1 MVKVTRNSGAI
12 RGADWLSPEIIGS
25 RLRRLRMSQELSL
38 RELADRSGLSK
49 DAVQRIEKGQSTP
62 YASLARLCVAL
73 GTHIARITM
82 PDPYDHEVV
91 SIHCRGEE
99 TWICHSELASDH
111 KDTSEVT
118 ELDNELIRR
127 KLVDDGQEIVFNSL
141 LNCQLTGGRI
151 WASLLELHGESTVR
165 SHNGEEFVFCLRG
178 ATTLRVA
185 GREYP
190 LRPGD
195 AATFWS
201 SEPHNYAPDT
211 EAGNSEPALI
221 LSVRVNAKAHGQ

>member
-1 MVKVTRNSGAI
+1 
-12 RGADWLSPEIIGS
+12 
-25 RLRRLRMSQELSL
+25 MSQGLSL

-49 DAVQRIEKGQSTP
+49 DAIQRIEKGQSTP
-62 YASLARLCVAL
+62 YTSLAKLCVSL

-82 PDPYDHEVV
+82 PEPDEHEIV
-91 SIHCRGEE
+91 SIHLREEE

-111 KDTSEVT
+111 KDTSEIG
-118 ELDNELIRR
+118 ELENESVRR
-127 KLVDDGQEIVFNSL
+127 MLVNTGQEIVFNSL

-178 ATTLRVA
+178 TTMLKVA
-185 GREYP
+185 GREYR

-201 SEPHNYAPDT
+201 SEPHNYAPAVN
-211 EAGNSEPALI
+211 EAGESEPALI
-221 LSVRVNAKAHGQ
+221 LSVRVNSKAHGR